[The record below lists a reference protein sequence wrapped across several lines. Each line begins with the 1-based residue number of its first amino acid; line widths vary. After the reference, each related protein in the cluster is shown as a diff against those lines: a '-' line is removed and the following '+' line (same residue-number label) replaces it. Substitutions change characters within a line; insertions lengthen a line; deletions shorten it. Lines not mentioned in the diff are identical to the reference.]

1 MSLTAFSQYIITLV
15 VKQELK
21 ILVKT
26 KQAEFS
32 PQIFPN
38 WRLLLNRQKSQDI
51 VLLRQCLML
60 YEPASDSVFTGFT
73 IFEETRLRTASSSSA
88 VFVVFGRKSQER
100 LSQKKF
106 PHFVSSLTK

>member
-51 VLLRQCLML
+51 VLL
-60 YEPASDSVFTGFT
+60 
-73 IFEETRLRTASSSSA
+73 
-88 VFVVFGRKSQER
+88 
-100 LSQKKF
+100 
-106 PHFVSSLTK
+106 